1 MGKTPLLERPKPL
14 APAPVPEPGDEATHL
29 SVVTKGKCVR
39 LCYSDDGKPG
49 ITRKQLG
56 RAWGYFDAQGQRI
69 TDRDEIDRLNAV
81 GLPPAYV
88 DAWFSP
94 KPNGH
99 IQAIGWDDKG
109 RKQYR
114 YHAGF
119 REAQEASKYERTREF
134 GLALPRLRK
143 RVSADLKKRALSKD
157 RAVAAVVRLLDIG
170 HIRVGNES
178 YAQANK
184 SFGATTLRK
193 RHAKVSG
200 GTMKLKFKAKSGK
213 ECTCTLSDRSL
224 ARFVKACQDL
234 DDQHLFAW
242 LDANGEAQ
250 PVSSSDVNAYIRE
263 ATGED
268 FTAKHFRTWAASVTA
283 FEALGAAEHDLSL
296 KALLEPVTLKLGNTP
311 AIARKSYVHP
321 RLIGLIKRGQSAFR
335 KRLKLPRD
343 TRWLS
348 AHERGLITFLGSTGA
363 SRAAA

>member
-1 MGKTPLLERPKPL
+1 MR
-14 APAPVPEPGDEATHL
+14 L
-29 SVVTKGKCVR
+29 SYC
-39 LCYSDDGKPG
+39 DDSKPG
-49 ITRKQLG
+49 ITRKKIG
-56 RAWGYFDAQGQRI
+56 RAWGYFDPAGKRI
-69 TDRDEIDRLNAV
+69 TDRDEIDRLNHI
-81 GLPPAYV
+81 GLPPAYH
-88 DAWFSP
+88 DAWFCP

-99 IQAIGWDDKG
+99 IQAVGWDEKG

-114 YHAGF
+114 YHANF

-134 GLALPRLRK
+134 GEALPKLRK
-143 RVSADLKKRALSKD
+143 RVTTDLRKRAMSKE

-178 YAQANK
+178 YAQSNH

-200 GTMKLKFKAKSGK
+200 GTVKLKFKAKSGK
-213 ECTCTLSDRSL
+213 ECTCSLSDKSL

-242 LDANGEAQ
+242 LDADGEAQ

-268 FTAKHFRTWAASVTA
+268 FTAKHFRTWAASVVA
-283 FEALGAAEHDLSL
+283 FEALAKAEHDLSL
-296 KALLEPVTLKLGNTP
+296 KAMLEPVTEKLGNTP

-321 RLIGLIKRGQSAFR
+321 RLIGLIKRGQTAFR
-335 KRLKLPRD
+335 NRLKLPRD
-343 TRWLS
+343 SRWLS
-348 AHERGLITFLGSTGA
+348 ASERGLIKFLGTRA
-363 SRAAA
+363 PAKAAA